1 MLRITE
7 LARKT
12 GASVDEVHY
21 LEKKGFIK
29 SIKSRLTQRE
39 ERQFQDTDAR
49 KIQLIIKYRRQGF
62 TWDVAFQKAQQEHN
76 KPTLFDRG

>member
-21 LEKKGFIK
+21 LEKKGFVQSVK
-29 SIKSRLTQRE
+29 SKLTERE
-39 ERQFQDTDAR
+39 VRHFQDTDVR
-49 KIQLIIKYRRQGF
+49 KVELIIKYRRQGF
-62 TWDVAFQKAQQEHN
+62 TWDVAFQKAEQELN
-76 KPTLFDRG
+76 NPTLFDRG

>member
-12 GASVDEVHY
+12 GASVDEIHY

-29 SIKSRLTQRE
+29 SIKAHLSKRAVRIFEDKE
-39 ERQFQDTDAR
+39 EQ
-49 KIQLIIKYRRQGF
+49 KLGIIIKYRRQGF
-62 TWDVAFQKAQQEHN
+62 TWDMAYQKAKQDLD

>member
-21 LEKKGFIK
+21 LEKKGFVK
-29 SIKSRLTQRE
+29 SIKSRLTKRDV
-39 ERQFQDTDAR
+39 RHFQDADTR
-49 KIQLIIKYRRQGF
+49 KVQLIIKYRRQGF
-62 TWDVAFQKAQQEHN
+62 TWDVAFQKAQLELN
-76 KPTLFDRG
+76 KPTLFDHG

>member
-29 SIKSRLTQRE
+29 SVKSKLTERE
-39 ERQFQDTDAR
+39 VRKFEDTDTR

-62 TWDVAFQKAQQEHN
+62 TWDTAFQKAQQELN

>member
-21 LEKKGFIK
+21 LEKKGFVK
-29 SIKSRLTQRE
+29 SIKSRLTKRDV
-39 ERQFQDTDAR
+39 RHFQDADTR
-49 KIQLIIKYRRQGF
+49 KLQLIIKYRRQGF
-62 TWDVAFQKAQQEHN
+62 TWDVAFQKAQLELN
-76 KPTLFDRG
+76 KPTLFDHG

>member
-12 GASVDEVHY
+12 GASVDEIHY
-21 LEKKGFIK
+21 LEKKGFIR

-39 ERQFQDTDAR
+39 VRHFQDTDAR

-62 TWDVAFQKAQQEHN
+62 TWDTAFQKAQGELN